1 MKRLIYTLFILLTIC
16 YSCDSFLD
24 VRPTGEIV
32 NNELFETAEGFEEA
46 IYGVYSYLAREP
58 LYGKN
63 MTYGLVDVAGQ
74 YFSGGWDQH
83 WSNQLRIYNYKHM
96 EVRPE
101 IDAIWE
107 SMYKGISYVNNMLEN
122 LAKHDSTK
130 FALYDLYKAEGLGL
144 RAFMH
149 FELLRLFSESI
160 IQNPNATGIPYRE
173 NYTYQVTP
181 FDPISV
187 SYNKIIRDFKEAER
201 LLTEHGEYFDR
212 TDENAGGFVKDR
224 VIHMNLYAVQALLAR
239 VYWE

>member
-63 MTYGLVDVAGQ
+63 MTYGLVDVVGQ

-83 WSNQLRIYNYKHM
+83 WSNQLRLYNYKHM

-130 FALYDLYKAEGLGL
+130 FALYNVYKAEGLGL

-160 IQNPNATGIPYRE
+160 IQNPNAT
-173 NYTYQVTP
+173 
-181 FDPISV
+181 
-187 SYNKIIRDFKEAER
+187 
-201 LLTEHGEYFDR
+201 
-212 TDENAGGFVKDR
+212 
-224 VIHMNLYAVQALLAR
+224 
-239 VYWE
+239 

>member
-63 MTYGLVDVAGQ
+63 MTYGLVDVVGQ

-83 WSNQLRIYNYKHM
+83 WSNQLRLYNYKHM

-130 FALYDLYKAEGLGL
+130 FRLYNVYKAEGLGL

-181 FDPISV
+181 F
-187 SYNKIIRDFKEAER
+187 
-201 LLTEHGEYFDR
+201 
-212 TDENAGGFVKDR
+212 
-224 VIHMNLYAVQALLAR
+224 
-239 VYWE
+239 

>member
-1 MKRLIYTLFILLTIC
+1 MKRLIYTLFILLTLC

-63 MTYGLVDVAGQ
+63 MTYGLVDVVGQ

-130 FALYDLYKAEGLGL
+130 FALYNVYKAEGLGL

-160 IQNPNATGIPYRE
+160 IQNNLKQICKNRTVIIIAHRLSTLKDADAIMVVEKGSIAEYGTIQNLIDKKGIY
-173 NYTYQVTP
+173 YH
-181 FDPISV
+181 
-187 SYNKIIRDFKEAER
+187 
-201 LLTEHGEYFDR
+201 LLLQQQ
-212 TDENAGGFVKDR
+212 
-224 VIHMNLYAVQALLAR
+224 MNR
-239 VYWE
+239 